1 GDRERSRSG
10 RASAWASRPGPNARR
25 EFCPTMGIIAFE
37 RPATFEIKIKEYNLK
52 LNYISLPWSA
62 KSVIST
68 TAALEIS
75 SAVGVNFTSPL
86 GGRDCCKE
94 NRIWRLKR
102 GRGGNAYLKFLL
114 NRLWGGGGAGGRFP
128 RRSRRCA
135 RRVHPF
141 LLRHAGPRDCGE
153 VFCRG

>member
-1 GDRERSRSG
+1 
-10 RASAWASRPGPNARR
+10 
-25 EFCPTMGIIAFE
+25 MGIIAFE

-75 SAVGVNFTSPL
+75 SAVGVNFTSHF
-86 GGRDCCKE
+86 GGRYGSQRHGIPRP
-94 NRIWRLKR
+94 NR
-102 GRGGNAYLKFLL
+102 GRGGNDYLQDLL
-114 NRLWGGGGAGGRFP
+114 NRTWGGGGACRRVP

-141 LLRHAGPRDCGE
+141 LLRRAGPRDCGE